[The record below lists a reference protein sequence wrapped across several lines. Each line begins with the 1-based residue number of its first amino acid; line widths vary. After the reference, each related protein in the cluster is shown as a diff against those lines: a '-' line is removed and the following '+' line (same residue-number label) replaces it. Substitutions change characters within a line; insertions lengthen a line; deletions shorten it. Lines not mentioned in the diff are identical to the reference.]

1 MQISFV
7 YLHILFTQHKLIKM
21 KKELTDKQQSIIE
34 DITNEFIK
42 INENKKQ
49 RKSGG
54 LLNLEE
60 FIYEKED
67 DMEERTFIASFN
79 NAKFKET
86 LSIVDEAI
94 ETLNAQPYA
103 GKTITFSGYFQSSVT
118 PTVGLGVDYA
128 TTVDATITGG
138 TWTNIT
144 ASSGGSGTAGASSF
158 TRITGTYAIPSNAKS
173 IRVYFNANLSNTN
186 ILYVGAIQTE
196 LGSVPTAFSRAG
208 GTLQGELSAAQR
220 YYWRYTTSGGFSG
233 VGGNG
238 LTTSTTNASIQIPNP
253 VAMRTYP
260 SSIDVGTLRFIDTAN
275 SAYNITAASLLGTSS
290 YSTNCTLS
298 DFNVTIS
305 GATSGRYGFLQAQGS
320 GGYIGF
326 SAEL

>member
-94 ETLNAQPYA
+94 ETLNDELLDYGLIAYRYPNLEWQNNLSL
-103 GKTITFSGYFQSSVT
+103 IYFYIDTKEVAENNMKRDRDNSSH
-118 PTVGLGVDYA
+118 
-128 TTVDATITGG
+128 
-138 TWTNIT
+138 
-144 ASSGGSGTAGASSF
+144 GSTKYCISLS
-158 TRITGTYAIPSNAKS
+158 AKS
-173 IRVYFNANLSNTN
+173 QVK
-186 ILYVGAIQTE
+186 AIN
-196 LGSVPTAFSRAG
+196 FKSRI
-208 GTLQGELSAAQR
+208 
-220 YYWRYTTSGGFSG
+220 
-233 VGGNG
+233 
-238 LTTSTTNASIQIPNP
+238 ASICQFEKYIGMGI
-253 VAMRTYP
+253 ASQYERTYP
-260 SSIDVGTLRFIDTAN
+260 
-275 SAYNITAASLLGTSS
+275 
-290 YSTNCTLS
+290 
-298 DFNVTIS
+298 TIEEFC
-305 GATSGRYGFLQAQGS
+305 ADKTFKEKLQY
-320 GGYIGF
+320 YIKDNF
-326 SAEL
+326 